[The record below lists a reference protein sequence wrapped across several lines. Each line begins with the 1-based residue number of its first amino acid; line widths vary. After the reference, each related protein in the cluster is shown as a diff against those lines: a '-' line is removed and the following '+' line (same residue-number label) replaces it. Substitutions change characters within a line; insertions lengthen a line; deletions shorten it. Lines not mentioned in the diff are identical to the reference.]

1 MDLRV
6 GGVYCLPNG
15 RELIVLGKRQNGH
28 VSYRLSCKGS
38 QYEINDKGRLISD
51 GKLTA
56 WDVSN
61 LYDTGRSVSME
72 RFVKPQENTQSTKDL
87 ENAFVSL

>member
-15 RELIVLGKRQNGH
+15 RELIVLCRRQNGH
-28 VSYRLSCKGS
+28 VSYRLSCIAG
-38 QYEINDKGRLISD
+38 QYEISAEGRLVCN

-56 WDVSN
+56 WDTSN
-61 LYDTGRSVSME
+61 LSDTGRSVGVE
-72 RFVKPQENTQSTKDL
+72 RLQE
-87 ENAFVSL
+87 

>member
-6 GGVYCLPNG
+6 GGIYCLPNG
-15 RELIVLGKRQNGH
+15 RELIVLCKRENGAA
-28 VSYRLSCKGS
+28 SYRLSGGAS
-38 QYEINDKGRLISD
+38 QYEITDEGRLICE

-61 LYDTGRSVSME
+61 LSDTGRSVGVE
-72 RFVKPQENTQSTKDL
+72 RSAPQESTSDFNPVL
-87 ENAFVSL
+87 VPS

>member
-15 RELIVLGKRQNGH
+15 HELIVLCRRQNGQ
-28 VSYRLSCKGS
+28 VSYRLSSRTG
-38 QYEINDKGRLISD
+38 QYEISTEGRLICD

-56 WDVSN
+56 WDSSN
-61 LYDTGRSVSME
+61 LIDTGRSVG
-72 RFVKPQENTQSTKDL
+72 VKRIGTPGQQDTNQPL
-87 ENAFVSL
+87 VSS